1 MTKTAVTLGS
11 LAALV
16 LIGGVVL
23 WTLVGD
29 TAAATASSAASVPGA
44 RAAAGQAAAPP
55 RALAD
60 QHRPAEAERGED
72 PAELQITPIKRAFIV
87 RDDDAVPRATDA
99 PAPVLARSTLAAVRA
114 AVMPA
119 VERCIAASFET
130 HPENRS
136 LDTKPSVSVIFT
148 AVAAGGVVSITNTA
162 SVINGTQEDE
172 LRHCIETAYKQLS
185 VPAAPGQRD
194 GEERVQSTFDY
205 K

>member
-29 TAAATASSAASVPGA
+29 TAAATASSGASVPPA
-44 RAAAGQAAAPP
+44 RVAARQAPP
-55 RALAD
+55 RATLD
-60 QHRPAEAERGED
+60 QRRPVEAERDED
-72 PAELQITPIKRAFIV
+72 PPELPITPIKRAFIV
-87 RDDDAVPRATDA
+87 RDDDAVPPASDA
-99 PAPVLARSTLAAVRA
+99 PAPVLAKSTLAAMRA

-119 VERCIAASFET
+119 VERCMAASFET

-148 AVAAGGVVSITNTA
+148 AVASAGVVSITKTA